1 MGVKD
6 RPQCYFDVEIN
17 REPVGRIVFQLFSD
31 VCPKTSKNFLCL
43 CTGEKGSGKTTG
55 KNLCYKGSTFHRVVK
70 NFMIQG
76 GDFTEGNGRGGES
89 IYGGFF
95 EDENFTLKHDRAFLL
110 SMANRGKDTNGSQ
123 FFITTKTAPHL
134 DGVHVVFGL
143 VISGFEVIKK
153 IEGLKTD
160 SASRPY
166 ADVRV
171 IDCGQLITKSANDV
185 LQGKRRKAFHSE
197 DSQNSSESSSQ
208 YSSCEGESDKK
219 YASRKR
225 KRNSKSKHSKR
236 KRKETKKERETAGD
250 GGDGSHAEGEMAEE
264 DDGEAEQNV
273 KREKPVV
280 RPEEIP
286 PVPENRFLLRRDMPS
301 QEETIKT
308 VEQDTVM
315 APNDTKPAVTKS
327 GRKIKGRGTMRYHTP
342 PRSKSRSESEG
353 ERGSSET
360 PPHWKEEMQRTKAYQ
375 PPSVERWSKGERWD
389 DRSDTPRSR
398 SRSEE
403 HSLSEAS
410 VYSSRYQSRK
420 EKKKTKH
427 KKKNKKR
434 KHSKKHKKNK
444 TKETSLSEGEMTG
457 SSGKRSKHSGRAE
470 RRHSQSRSRSYS
482 RSSSR
487 HSHRSYRS
495 ESERRRYLSSSSKD
509 SRSYSKSRSRS
520 YSRSRSRSERR
531 GRSSMRS
538 SRSRSGQSV
547 THSRSLSRSRSRY
560 RTRSRT
566 RSNSR
571 YSSETPP
578 RSRKRNELRSPRKPK
593 STEGGISKLDKPRSG
608 QGEEPKAPPAASS
621 ESVSVLPLSDSPPPS
636 RWKPGQKPWKPS
648 YVRIQEINVKSAPA
662 SDALISPSSNVLEKI
677 SSSKP
682 DMAVSHRGPSSSN
695 NNVPDRLLQSSLS
708 RSRSRSRSRS
718 SSNSLSQY
726 GSRSLSC
733 SRSESYGSNKGRST
747 DKKRKC
753 SSHRNGQKRDKHAN
767 HGSGHKYT
775 SPSSEDVS
783 DSQYSPIHGH
793 SDSLVQRNT
802 LDSLSDLQAMAMKSK
817 NPIQR
822 KEPNNNNASGWESEG
837 ENSSKTNTAAEH
849 NQIPV
854 KDEELTETKKRQILA
869 RCWESESDSEMPNKK
884 VGGDAKHVSEKEEG
898 EASSES
904 EDDDPLWS
912 NHGAEM
918 FKLLKGNEEQSAD
931 TKISKHKNKKAKRKH
946 KHKRKNSS
954 RSGSRRSKAKKTKKH
969 QKPKE
974 TFHWQ
979 PPLEFGDEGEEDD
992 SVTQSKQLHIANPD
1006 SVSDG
1011 AKRHVKSG
1019 KIKPQVLENKDQ
1031 DQGIIESPQDK
1042 FSVESSKS
1050 IDENGKMTEIPKSKL
1065 NRNTRR
1071 SPAQSCPEIPKPSTD
1086 PETNLSDTNLASIK
1100 PLNPNKVEICSPE
1113 RIPEAEQPGP
1123 KAIGFS
1129 PLKNILN
1136 NGSVLVPSQIEKGN
1150 SITMRPALSHGSQPE
1165 ETVPG
1170 DSSIS
1175 AVENKWKP
1183 LTGMNAL
1190 QAITI
1195 KPFIMKINKPQDQ
1208 LEGKTQGLKIEIKSK
1223 SRVRPG
1229 SLFDEVRKTARL
1241 NQRPRNPDSSSEE
1254 DSLPATERAGSLNHS
1269 QNESRSVSS
1278 HGSHRR
1284 SRSHSYSHTRSRSRS
1299 YTYSS
1304 RSYSRS
1310 RSRSRYSRGHSRSRS
1325 STCRSY
1331 RSRTDSR
1338 SRSRSRYRGHHR
1350 SRSESYDSYS
1360 SRSRSRS
1367 RRRGRRRS
1375 ESSDRRSYRSYSRSS
1390 SRRRSH
1396 SRSSRY
1402 S

>member
-1 MGVKD
+1 
-6 RPQCYFDVEIN
+6 
-17 REPVGRIVFQLFSD
+17 
-31 VCPKTSKNFLCL
+31 
-43 CTGEKGSGKTTG
+43 
-55 KNLCYKGSTFHRVVK
+55 
-70 NFMIQG
+70 
-76 GDFTEGNGRGGES
+76 
-89 IYGGFF
+89 
-95 EDENFTLKHDRAFLL
+95 
-110 SMANRGKDTNGSQ
+110 
-123 FFITTKTAPHL
+123 
-134 DGVHVVFGL
+134 
-143 VISGFEVIKK
+143 
-153 IEGLKTD
+153 
-160 SASRPY
+160 
-166 ADVRV
+166 
-171 IDCGQLITKSANDV
+171 
-185 LQGKRRKAFHSE
+185 
-197 DSQNSSESSSQ
+197 
-208 YSSCEGESDKK
+208 
-219 YASRKR
+219 
-225 KRNSKSKHSKR
+225 
-236 KRKETKKERETAGD
+236 
-250 GGDGSHAEGEMAEE
+250 
-264 DDGEAEQNV
+264 
-273 KREKPVV
+273 
-280 RPEEIP
+280 
-286 PVPENRFLLRRDMPS
+286 
-301 QEETIKT
+301 
-308 VEQDTVM
+308 
-315 APNDTKPAVTKS
+315 
-327 GRKIKGRGTMRYHTP
+327 
-342 PRSKSRSESEG
+342 
-353 ERGSSET
+353 
-360 PPHWKEEMQRTKAYQ
+360 
-375 PPSVERWSKGERWD
+375 
-389 DRSDTPRSR
+389 
-398 SRSEE
+398 
-403 HSLSEAS
+403 
-410 VYSSRYQSRK
+410 
-420 EKKKTKH
+420 
-427 KKKNKKR
+427 
-434 KHSKKHKKNK
+434 
-444 TKETSLSEGEMTG
+444 MTG

-538 SRSRSGQSV
+538 SRSRSRRSV
-547 THSRSLSRSRSRY
+547 THSRSLSHSRY

-578 RSRKRNELRSPRKPK
+578 RSKKRNELRSPRKPK
-593 STEGGISKLDKPRSG
+593 STEGGISKLDKPRSV
-608 QGEEPKAPPAASS
+608 QGEEPKGPPAASS

-662 SDALISPSSNVLEKI
+662 SDALISPSSNVPLEKM

-682 DMAVSHRGPSSSN
+682 DMAVIHRGPSSSN
-695 NNVPDRLLQSSLS
+695 SNVPDRLLQSSLS

-718 SSNSLSQY
+718 SSKSLSQY
-726 GSRSLSC
+726 GSRSSSC
-733 SRSESYGSNKGRST
+733 SRSESYGSNKERST
-747 DKKRKC
+747 DKKRKR

-783 DSQYSPIHGH
+783 DSQYNPIHGH
-793 SDSLVQRNT
+793 NDSLVQRNT

-854 KDEELTETKKRQILA
+854 KDEGLTETKKRQILA

-884 VGGDAKHVSEKEEG
+884 VCGDAKHVSEKEEG

-954 RSGSRRSKAKKTKKH
+954 RSGSRRSKAKKSKKR

-992 SVTQSKQLHIANPD
+992 SVTQSKQLCIANPD

-1019 KIKPQVLENKDQ
+1019 KIRPQVLENKDQ

-1050 IDENGKMTEIPKSKL
+1050 IDENGKITEIQKSKL

-1086 PETNLSDTNLASIK
+1086 PETSLSDTNLASIK
-1100 PLNPNKVEICSPE
+1100 PINPNKVEICSPE
-1113 RIPEAEQPGP
+1113 RIPEAEQPGS

-1136 NGSVLVPSQIEKGN
+1136 NGSVLVPPQIEKGN
-1150 SITMRPALSHGSQPE
+1150 SITIGPALSHGSQPE

-1170 DSSIS
+1170 DSSVS

-1195 KPFIMKINKPQDQ
+1195 KPFIMKINKQQNQ

-1254 DSLPATERAGSLNHS
+1254 DSLPATGEKAGSLNHS
-1269 QNESRSVSS
+1269 QNKSRSVSS

-1284 SRSHSYSHTRSRSRS
+1284 SRSHSYSHSRSRSRS

-1304 RSYSRS
+1304 RLVTTAIVFMSTYVQSFRSSQFCKCFNFSHRSYSRS

-1325 STCRSY
+1325 STDRSY
-1331 RSRTDSR
+1331 RR
-1338 SRSRSRYRGHHR
+1338 
-1350 SRSESYDSYS
+1350 
-1360 SRSRSRS
+1360 
-1367 RRRGRRRS
+1367 
-1375 ESSDRRSYRSYSRSS
+1375 
-1390 SRRRSH
+1390 
-1396 SRSSRY
+1396 
-1402 S
+1402 

>member
-1 MGVKD
+1 MLGSHERSGNTEAHSLYRMGVKD

-31 VCPKTSKNFLCL
+31 ICPKTSKNFLCL
-43 CTGEKGSGKTTG
+43 CTGEKGSGRTTG
-55 KNLCYKGSTFHRVVK
+55 KKLCYKGSTFHRVVK

-123 FFITTKTAPHL
+123 FFI
-134 DGVHVVFGL
+134 VHVVFGL

-171 IDCGQLITKSANDV
+171 IDCGQLITKSAND
-185 LQGKRRKAFHSE
+185 GKRRKAFHSE
-197 DSQNSSESSSQ
+197 DDSQSSSETSQ
-208 YSSCEGESDKK
+208 YSSSDGESDKN

-225 KRNSKSKHSKR
+225 KRNSKSKLSKR
-236 KRKETKKERETAGD
+236 KRRETKKDRETK
-250 GGDGSHAEGEMAEE
+250 MAEE

-286 PVPENRFLLRRDMPS
+286 PVPENRFLLRRDMPT
-301 QEETIKT
+301 QEETTKT
-308 VEQDTVM
+308 AVQDTAV

-410 VYSSRYQSRK
+410 VYSSHHRSRK
-420 EKKKTKH
+420 EKKKNKR
-427 KKKNKKR
+427 KKKTKKR
-434 KHSKKHKKNK
+434 KHSKKHKKDK
-444 TKETSLSEGEMTG
+444 TKETSHSEDELSG
-457 SSGKRSKHSGRAE
+457 SSGKRSKHSSRAE
-470 RRHSQSRSRSYS
+470 RRHSRSRSRSYS

-495 ESERRRYLSSSSKD
+495 ESERRRYLSSSSRD
-509 SRSYSKSRSRS
+509 SRS
-520 YSRSRSRSERR
+520 YSRSKSRSYS
-531 GRSSMRS
+531 RSHSRSDKQVRS
-538 SRSRSGQSV
+538 SRSHSGRSV
-547 THSRSLSRSRSRY
+547 THSRSRSRSRY

-578 RSRKRNELRSPRKPK
+578 RSRKRNELRFSRKSKP
-593 STEGGISKLDKPRSG
+593 TEGGISKSDKPVSKSV
-608 QGEEPKAPPAASS
+608 QGEEPKAQPAATS

-648 YVRIQEINVKSAPA
+648 YVRIQEVNVKSAPA
-662 SDALISPSSNVLEKI
+662 SNALISPSSNVPLEEM
-677 SSSKP
+677 SSLKP
-682 DMAVSHRGPSSSN
+682 DTAVSQRDPSGNN
-695 NNVPDRLLQSSLS
+695 NNVTDRLLQSSLS
-708 RSRSRSRSRS
+708 RSRSPSQSRSRS
-718 SSNSLSQY
+718 KSQSQY
-726 GSRSLSC
+726 GSRSSSC
-733 SRSESYGSNKGRST
+733 SRSESYDSYKERST
-747 DKKRKC
+747 EKKRKHRR
-753 SSHRNGQKRDKHAN
+753 SHRSSQKKDKHAN
-767 HGSGHKYT
+767 HGSGHKDS
-775 SPSSEDVS
+775 SPSSEDIS
-783 DSQYSPIHGH
+783 DNPYSAIHGH
-793 SDSLVQRNT
+793 QRNT
-802 LDSLSDLQAMAMKSK
+802 LKGT
-817 NPIQR
+817 NPSQR
-822 KEPNNNNASGWESEG
+822 KEPLVDNNNASGWESEG
-837 ENSSKTNTAAEH
+837 ENSSKTNTALER
-849 NQIPV
+849 NQLPI
-854 KDEELTETKKRQILA
+854 KHEGLTEMKKRQILS
-869 RCWESESDSEMPNKK
+869 RCWESESDSEMPDKK
-884 VGGDAKHVSEKEEG
+884 VVSDAKHVSEKEEG

-904 EDDDPLWS
+904 EYEFPLWPPNKS
-912 NHGAEM
+912 NQGAEM
-918 FKLLKGNEEQSAD
+918 SNELKNDEEPSAD
-931 TKISKHKNKKAKRKH
+931 TKTSKHKNKKAKRKH
-946 KHKRKNSS
+946 KHKRRNSS
-954 RSGSRRSKAKKTKKH
+954 RSGSRRSKAKKSKKH

-992 SVTQSKQLHIANPD
+992 SVTQAKQFHIANPD
-1006 SVSDG
+1006 AVNDST
-1011 AKRHVKSG
+1011 KRRIKPG
-1019 KIKPQVLENKDQ
+1019 KIKPQVLENKNE
-1031 DQGIIESPQDK
+1031 DQGTLESSQDA
-1042 FSVESSKS
+1042 FSVESSKG
-1050 IDENGKMTEIPKSKL
+1050 IDENGKMTESQKSKL
-1065 NRNTRR
+1065 NSNTER
-1071 SPAQSCPEIPKPSTD
+1071 SPAQSHLEIH
-1086 PETNLSDTNLASIK
+1086 TNRSDTNLASSK
-1100 PLNPNKVEICSPE
+1100 PTDANKADVCP
-1113 RIPEAEQPGP
+1113 PEAKQPGP

-1129 PLKNILN
+1129 PLKSIQN
-1136 NGSVLVPSQIEKGN
+1136 NGSALVPPQIEKGN
-1150 SITMRPALSHGSQPE
+1150 SVSTGSVLPQGSQPE
-1165 ETVPG
+1165 ETAPG
-1170 DSSIS
+1170 DSSFS

-1183 LTGMNAL
+1183 LTGMTVV
-1190 QAITI
+1190 QAITT
-1195 KPFIMKINKPQDQ
+1195 KPLITKINKQKDQ

-1241 NQRPRNPDSSSEE
+1241 NQRPRNQDSSSEE
-1254 DSLPATERAGSLNHS
+1254 DSIPATGERAGSHS
-1269 QNESRSVSS
+1269 RNKSTSVSS
-1278 HGSHRR
+1278 HRSHRR
-1284 SRSHSYSHTRSRSRS
+1284 SRSHSYSRSRSRSRS

-1325 STCRSY
+1325 STYRRY

-1338 SRSRSRYRGHHR
+1338 SRSRSRYRGRHR
-1350 SRSESYDSYS
+1350 SRSDSYDSDS

-1375 ESSDRRSYRSYSRSS
+1375 ESSDRRSRSYRSSRSS

>member
-1 MGVKD
+1 
-6 RPQCYFDVEIN
+6 
-17 REPVGRIVFQLFSD
+17 
-31 VCPKTSKNFLCL
+31 
-43 CTGEKGSGKTTG
+43 
-55 KNLCYKGSTFHRVVK
+55 
-70 NFMIQG
+70 
-76 GDFTEGNGRGGES
+76 
-89 IYGGFF
+89 
-95 EDENFTLKHDRAFLL
+95 
-110 SMANRGKDTNGSQ
+110 MANRGKDTNGSQ

-185 LQGKRRKAFHSE
+185 LQGKRRKTFHSE
-197 DSQNSSESSSQ
+197 DDSQSSSETSSQ
-208 YSSCEGESDKK
+208 YSSSEGESDKK
-219 YASRKR
+219 CASRKR

-236 KRKETKKERETAGD
+236 KRKEIKKEGDAVKTAVH
-250 GGDGSHAEGEMAEE
+250 GSHGEGEMAEE

-301 QEETIKT
+301 QVETIKT
-308 VEQDTVM
+308 VVQDMVL
-315 APNDTKPAVTKS
+315 AANDTKPAVTKS

-410 VYSSRYQSRK
+410 VNSSRYQSRR
-420 EKKKTKH
+420 EKKKTKR

-444 TKETSLSEGEMTG
+444 TKETSLSEGEMNG
-457 SSGKRSKHSGRAE
+457 SSGKRSKLSGPTERKHSRSG
-470 RRHSQSRSRSYS
+470 SRSYS
-482 RSSSR
+482 RSTSR

-538 SRSRSGQSV
+538 SRSRSGRSV
-547 THSRSLSRSRSRY
+547 THSRSRSRSRY

-566 RSNSR
+566 RSKSR

-578 RSRKRNELRSPRKPK
+578 HSRKRKKLRSPRKSK
-593 STEGGISKLDKPRSG
+593 STEGGISKLDKPVPRPV
-608 QGEEPKAPPAASS
+608 QGEEHKAPAAASS

-662 SDALISPSSNVLEKI
+662 SNALISPSSNVPLEKM

-682 DMAVSHRGPSSSN
+682 DTAVSHKGLSSSN

-708 RSRSRSRSRS
+708 RSRSRSQSRS
-718 SSNSLSQY
+718 SSKSLSQY
-726 GSRSLSC
+726 GSRSSSC
-733 SRSESYGSNKGRST
+733 TRSESYGSNKEGST
-747 DKKRKC
+747 EKKRKHS
-753 SSHRNGQKRDKHAN
+753 SSHKNGQNRDKHAN

-775 SPSSEDVS
+775 SPSSEDLS
-783 DSQYSPIHGH
+783 DSPYSPLHGQI
-793 SDSLVQRNT
+793 DSLVQRNT
-802 LDSLSDLQAMAMKSK
+802 LDCLSDLQAVAMKSK

-822 KEPNNNNASGWESEG
+822 KEQNNNNASGWESEG
-837 ENSSKTNTAAEH
+837 ENSSKNTAAEH

-854 KDEELTETKKRQILA
+854 KEEGLSETKKRQILA
-869 RCWESESDSEMPNKK
+869 RCWESESDSEMPNKM
-884 VGGDAKHVSEKEEG
+884 VGCDAKHVSEKEEG

-918 FKLLKGNEEQSAD
+918 LKLLKSNEEQSAD
-931 TKISKHKNKKAKRKH
+931 KKISKHKKKAKRKH
-946 KHKRKNSS
+946 KHKRKNTS
-954 RSGSRRSKAKKTKKH
+954 RSVSRRTKAKKSKKH

-979 PPLEFGDEGEEDD
+979 PPLEYGDEGEEDD
-992 SVTQSKQLHIANPD
+992 SVTQSKQLCIENPD
-1006 SVSDG
+1006 SVSDA
-1011 AKRHVKSG
+1011 AKKHVKTG
-1019 KIKPQVLENKDQ
+1019 KIKPKVSENKDQ
-1031 DQGIIESPQDK
+1031 DKGIIEDK
-1042 FSVESSKS
+1042 ISVESSKS
-1050 IDENGKMTEIPKSKL
+1050 IDENGKITNRNKL
-1065 NRNTRR
+1065 NRNTAI
-1071 SPAQSCPEIPKPSTD
+1071 SAQRHPEIPKPTTD
-1086 PETNLSDTNLASIK
+1086 LETNLSDTNLARVK
-1100 PLNPNKVEICSPE
+1100 PRDPNKVERCSPE
-1113 RIPEAEQPGP
+1113 RIPEAQQPGP

-1136 NGSVLVPSQIEKGN
+1136 NSVLVPPQKEKGN
-1150 SITMRPALSHGSQPE
+1150 SNTIGPTLSHGSQPE

-1170 DSSIS
+1170 DSPVT

-1183 LTGMNAL
+1183 LKDMNVM
-1190 QAITI
+1190 QAIST
-1195 KPFIMKINKPQDQ
+1195 KTFIMKINKQQDQ
-1208 LEGKTQGLKIEIKSK
+1208 LDGKAQGLKIEIKSK

-1254 DSLPATERAGSLNHS
+1254 DSLPATGERAGSLNHS
-1269 QNESRSVSS
+1269 QNKSRSVSS
-1278 HGSHRR
+1278 HRSTRR
-1284 SRSHSYSHTRSRSRS
+1284 SRSHSYSHSRSRSRS
-1299 YTYSS
+1299 YTYTS

-1310 RSRSRYSRGHSRSRS
+1310 RSRSRYSRGHSHSRS
-1325 STCRSY
+1325 STYRSY
-1331 RSRTDSR
+1331 RSHTDSR
-1338 SRSRSRYRGHHR
+1338 SRSRSRYRGRHT

-1375 ESSDRRSYRSYSRSS
+1375 ESSDRRSRSYRSYSRSS
-1390 SRRRSH
+1390 SRQRSH

>member
-1 MGVKD
+1 
-6 RPQCYFDVEIN
+6 
-17 REPVGRIVFQLFSD
+17 
-31 VCPKTSKNFLCL
+31 
-43 CTGEKGSGKTTG
+43 
-55 KNLCYKGSTFHRVVK
+55 
-70 NFMIQG
+70 
-76 GDFTEGNGRGGES
+76 
-89 IYGGFF
+89 
-95 EDENFTLKHDRAFLL
+95 
-110 SMANRGKDTNGSQ
+110 MANRGKDTNGSQ

-197 DSQNSSESSSQ
+197 DSQSSSESSSQ

-236 KRKETKKERETAGD
+236 KRKETKKERDTVETAGH
-250 GGDGSHAEGEMAEE
+250 GSHAEGEMAEE

-509 SRSYSKSRSRS
+509 SRSYSKSRSRT

-662 SDALISPSSNVLEKI
+662 SDALISPSSNVPLEKI

-726 GSRSLSC
+726 ESRSLSC
-733 SRSESYGSNKGRST
+733 SRSESYGSNKERST
-747 DKKRKC
+747 DKKRKR
-753 SSHRNGQKRDKHAN
+753 SSHRNVQKRDKHAN

-793 SDSLVQRNT
+793 NDSLVQRNT
-802 LDSLSDLQAMAMKSK
+802 LDSLSDLQALAMKSK

-849 NQIPV
+849 NQNPV

-918 FKLLKGNEEQSAD
+918 FKLLKGNEEQSAA

-954 RSGSRRSKAKKTKKH
+954 RSGSRRSKAKKSKKH

-1019 KIKPQVLENKDQ
+1019 KIMPQVLENKEQ

-1042 FSVESSKS
+1042 FSVETSKS
-1050 IDENGKMTEIPKSKL
+1050 IDENGKITEIQKSKL

-1071 SPAQSCPEIPKPSTD
+1071 SPAQSRPEIPKPSTD
-1086 PETNLSDTNLASIK
+1086 PETNLSNTNLASIK
-1100 PLNPNKVEICSPE
+1100 PINPNKVEICSPE
-1113 RIPEAEQPGP
+1113 HIPEAEQPGP

-1136 NGSVLVPSQIEKGN
+1136 NGSVLVPPQIEKGN

-1195 KPFIMKINKPQDQ
+1195 KPFIMKINKQQDQ

-1254 DSLPATERAGSLNHS
+1254 DSLPATGERAGSLNHS
-1269 QNESRSVSS
+1269 QNKSRSVSS

-1338 SRSRSRYRGHHR
+1338 SRSRSRYRGRHR

-1375 ESSDRRSYRSYSRSS
+1375 ESSDRRSRSYRTYSRSS

>member
-43 CTGEKGSGKTTG
+43 CTGEKGSGKNTG
-55 KNLCYKGSTFHRVVK
+55 KKLCYKGSTFHRVVK

-95 EDENFTLKHDRAFLL
+95 EDENFTLKHSRAFLL

-185 LQGKRRKAFHSE
+185 LQGKRSKAFHSE
-197 DSQNSSESSSQ
+197 DDSQSFSESSSQ
-208 YSSCEGESDKK
+208 FSSSEGESDKK

-225 KRNSKSKHSKR
+225 KRNSKGKPSKR
-236 KRKETKKERETAGD
+236 KRKGTKKEKDSVKTAGC
-250 GGDGSHAEGEMAEE
+250 GSHAEGEMAED
-264 DDGEAEQNV
+264 DDGEGEQNV

-308 VEQDTVM
+308 VELDT
-315 APNDTKPAVTKS
+315 AQIDTKPAVTKS

-375 PPSVERWSKGERWD
+375 PPSVERWSKKERWD

-403 HSLSEAS
+403 HSLSGAS
-410 VYSSRYQSRK
+410 VYSSQYQPRK
-420 EKKKTKH
+420 EKKKTKR

-434 KHSKKHKKNK
+434 KHLKKHKKNK
-444 TKETSLSEGEMTG
+444 TKETSVSEGEMNG
-457 SSGKRSKHSGRAE
+457 SSGKRSKHTGHAE
-470 RRHSQSRSRSYS
+470 RRLSRSCSHSYS

-531 GRSSMRS
+531 GRSSVRS
-538 SRSRSGQSV
+538 SRSRSGRSV

-560 RTRSRT
+560 RTRSRS

-578 RSRKRNELRSPRKPK
+578 RSRKRNELRSPRKSK
-593 STEGGISKLDKPRSG
+593 SAEGGISKLDKPVPRSV
-608 QGEEPKAPPAASS
+608 QGEEPKAPPASS
-621 ESVSVLPLSDSPPPS
+621 ESVSVLPMSDSPPPS

-648 YVRIQEINVKSAPA
+648 YFRIQEINVKSAPA
-662 SDALISPSSNVLEKI
+662 SNALINPSSNVPREKM

-718 SSNSLSQY
+718 TSKSLSQF
-726 GSRSLSC
+726 GSRSSSC
-733 SRSESYGSNKGRST
+733 SRSESYGSNKEKST
-747 DKKRKC
+747 EKKKKH
-753 SSHRNGQKRDKHAN
+753 SVQKSDKHAN

-775 SPSSEDVS
+775 SPSSQDVS
-783 DSQYSPIHGH
+783 DSPCNLIHRH
-793 SDSLVQRNT
+793 NDSLVQRNT
-802 LDSLSDLQAMAMKSK
+802 LEVQGVAIKSK
-817 NPIQR
+817 NPIQS
-822 KEPNNNNASGWESEG
+822 KEPNNNNASGWESED
-837 ENSSKTNTAAEH
+837 ENSSKTKTAAEH

-854 KDEELTETKKRQILA
+854 KEEGLTETKKRQILA

-884 VGGDAKHVSEKEEG
+884 VCGDAKHVSEKEEG

-912 NHGAEM
+912 NHGTEM
-918 FKLLKGNEEQSAD
+918 LKLLKSNEEQPAD
-931 TKISKHKNKKAKRKH
+931 TKISKHKSKKVKRKH

-954 RSGSRRSKAKKTKKH
+954 RSGSRQSKAKNSKKH

-992 SVTQSKQLHIANPD
+992 SATQSKQLYISNPD

-1011 AKRHVKSG
+1011 AKRHAKSG
-1019 KIKPQVLENKDQ
+1019 KVKPQVLEIKDEG
-1031 DQGIIESPQDK
+1031 QGIIESQQDQV
-1042 FSVESSKS
+1042 SVEYSKS
-1050 IDENGKMTEIPKSKL
+1050 IDEKRKITESQKSKL
-1065 NRNTRR
+1065 KRNAKR
-1071 SPAQSCPEIPKPSTD
+1071 SPTQSHPEIPNSSTD
-1086 PETNLSDTNLASIK
+1086 PEANLSDTNLASIK
-1100 PLNPNKVEICSPE
+1100 PIDPNKVDIYSPE
-1113 RIPEAEQPGP
+1113 RIPEAEQIGP
-1123 KAIGFS
+1123 KPTGFS

-1136 NGSVLVPSQIEKGN
+1136 NGSVRVPPQTEKENFIIIG
-1150 SITMRPALSHGSQPE
+1150 PALSHGSQPE
-1165 ETVPG
+1165 ENVPG
-1170 DSSIS
+1170 DTSFS
-1175 AVENKWKP
+1175 AVDNKWKP
-1183 LTGMNAL
+1183 LTDMNVV
-1190 QAITI
+1190 QSITT
-1195 KPFIMKINKPQDQ
+1195 KPFIMKINKQLDQ
-1208 LEGKTQGLKIEIKSK
+1208 LEGKNQGLKIEIKSK

-1229 SLFDEVRKTARL
+1229 SLFDEVRKTAWL

-1254 DSLPATERAGSLNHS
+1254 DSLPATGERAGSLNHS
-1269 QNESRSVSS
+1269 QNKSRSGSS
-1278 HGSHRR
+1278 HRSDRR
-1284 SRSHSYSHTRSRSRS
+1284 SRSHSYSHSRSRSRS

-1325 STCRSY
+1325 STYRSY

-1338 SRSRSRYRGHHR
+1338 SRSRSRYRGRHT
-1350 SRSESYDSYS
+1350 SSYS

-1375 ESSDRRSYRSYSRSS
+1375 ESSDRRSRSYRSYSRSS

>member
-31 VCPKTSKNFLCL
+31 VCPKTSKNFLWL

-55 KNLCYKGSTFHRVVK
+55 KKLCYKGSTFHRVVK

-185 LQGKRRKAFHSE
+185 LQGKRRKTFYSE
-197 DSQNSSESSSQ
+197 DDSQCSSEISSQ
-208 YSSCEGESDKK
+208 YSSSEGESDKK
-219 YASRKR
+219 CASRKR

-236 KRKETKKERETAGD
+236 KRKETKKERDAVKTAVH
-250 GGDGSHAEGEMAEE
+250 GSHGEGEMAEE

-308 VEQDTVM
+308 VVQDMVG
-315 APNDTKPAVTKS
+315 AANDTKPAVTKS

-342 PRSKSRSESEG
+342 TRSKSRSESEG

-389 DRSDTPRSR
+389 DRSETPRSR

-410 VYSSRYQSRK
+410 ANSSRYQSRK

-444 TKETSLSEGEMTG
+444 TKETSLSEGEMNG
-457 SSGKRSKHSGRAE
+457 SSGKRSKLSGPTE
-470 RRHSQSRSRSYS
+470 RRHSRSRSRSYS
-482 RSSSR
+482 RSTSR

-495 ESERRRYLSSSSKD
+495 ASERRRYLSSSSKY

-531 GRSSMRS
+531 GRSSRRS
-538 SRSRSGQSV
+538 SCSRSGRSV

-566 RSNSR
+566 RSKSR

-578 RSRKRNELRSPRKPK
+578 RSRKRKELRSPRKSK
-593 STEGGISKLDKPRSG
+593 STEGGISKLDKPVPRSVK
-608 QGEEPKAPPAASS
+608 GEESKAPAAASS
-621 ESVSVLPLSDSPPPS
+621 ESGSVLPLSDSPPPS

-648 YVRIQEINVKSAPA
+648 YVRIQEIHVKSDPA
-662 SDALISPSSNVLEKI
+662 SNALISPSSNVPLEKM

-682 DMAVSHRGPSSSN
+682 DTAVCHKGLSSSN

-708 RSRSRSRSRS
+708 RSRSRSQSRS
-718 SSNSLSQY
+718 SSKSLSQY
-726 GSRSLSC
+726 GSRSSSC
-733 SRSESYGSNKGRST
+733 TRSESYGSNKEMST
-747 DKKRKC
+747 EKKRKHC
-753 SSHRNGQKRDKHAN
+753 SSHKNGQNRDKHAN

-783 DSQYSPIHGH
+783 DSPYIPLHGH
-793 SDSLVQRNT
+793 NDSLVQRNR
-802 LDSLSDLQAMAMKSK
+802 LDCLSDLQAVAMKSK

-822 KEPNNNNASGWESEG
+822 KEPNNNIASGWESEG
-837 ENSSKTNTAAEH
+837 ENSSKNTAAEH
-849 NQIPV
+849 NQIPG
-854 KDEELTETKKRQILA
+854 KEEGLTETKKRQILA
-869 RCWESESDSEMPNKK
+869 RCWESESDSEMPNKM

-918 FKLLKGNEEQSAD
+918 LKLLKGNDEQSAD
-931 TKISKHKNKKAKRKH
+931 KKISKHKKKAKRKH

-954 RSGSRRSKAKKTKKH
+954 RSGSRRAKAKKSKKH

-992 SVTQSKQLHIANPD
+992 SVTQSKQLYIANPD
-1006 SVSDG
+1006 SVSDA

-1019 KIKPQVLENKDQ
+1019 KIKPKISENKDQ
-1031 DQGIIESPQDK
+1031 DKGIIEDK

-1050 IDENGKMTEIPKSKL
+1050 IEENGKITNRNKL
-1065 NRNTRR
+1065 NRKSSSQRH
-1071 SPAQSCPEIPKPSTD
+1071 PEIPKLSTD
-1086 PETNLSDTNLASIK
+1086 LETNLSDSNLAIVK
-1100 PLNPNKVEICSPE
+1100 PRDPNKVERCSPE
-1113 RIPEAEQPGP
+1113 RIPEAQQPGP

-1136 NGSVLVPSQIEKGN
+1136 NDSLLVPPQVEKGN
-1150 SITMRPALSHGSQPE
+1150 SITIGPTLSHGSQPE
-1165 ETVPG
+1165 ETLPG
-1170 DSSIS
+1170 DSPVS

-1183 LTGMNAL
+1183 LKDMNVM
-1190 QAITI
+1190 QAITT
-1195 KPFIMKINKPQDQ
+1195 KTFIMKINKQQDQ
-1208 LEGKTQGLKIEIKSK
+1208 LDGKAQGLKIEIKSK

-1241 NQRPRNPDSSSEE
+1241 NQRPRNQDSSSEE
-1254 DSLPATERAGSLNHS
+1254 DSLPATGERAGSLNHS
-1269 QNESRSVSS
+1269 QNKSRSVSS
-1278 HGSHRR
+1278 HRSTRR
-1284 SRSHSYSHTRSRSRS
+1284 SRSHSYSHSRSRSRS
-1299 YTYSS
+1299 YTYTS

-1325 STCRSY
+1325 STYRSY
-1331 RSRTDSR
+1331 RSHTDSR
-1338 SRSRSRYRGHHR
+1338 SRSRSRYRGRHT
-1350 SRSESYDSYS
+1350 SRSESYDSDS

-1390 SRRRSH
+1390 SRQRSH